1 MHHKIAPLLVYKIGG
16 WIFIDKKV
24 PPNTL
29 RKSLTSSSFTDE
41 EKCLFSTQRRE
52 EEGLLNVTKSS
63 SLQALK
69 HCHVG

>member
-41 EKCLFSTQRRE
+41 EKCLFVLRE
-52 EEGLLNVTKSS
+52 EKRKGY
-63 SLQALK
+63 
-69 HCHVG
+69 